1 MQPLEPPGDKP
12 TRHQQTGG
20 GVRVRPMQPAD
31 IEPVRW
37 LTYRAY
43 AAVLLELY
51 GAEAAAQ
58 YEVRSRRFMA
68 MYLARDP
75 RASLVAEA
83 ADGTVVGS
91 VFCFA
96 WGEVG
101 WFGSL
106 AVAPEMQG
114 QGIGQA
120 LTQQAIAYLAGQGC
134 RRLGLETW
142 PNAPLVH
149 HLYGKFGFIPCR
161 STVRLSR
168 AVRPPDPPGPPTGSE
183 ASGPEA
189 AVEWVAAGRPEA
201 LNAALQRVQAVTA
214 RLAQAAGSEPLPDFQ
229 EEVRVAVEA
238 GWAEL
243 CTLAGSN
250 GEPGA
255 FALSYT
261 KRPSGDP
268 VPALDVRLLVVAPP
282 DAHEPAH
289 ADEARLD
296 RVLQAL
302 ETRAA
307 ALSLRSL
314 TCDVNLRYQRA
325 AALLRARG
333 FRPFYELLR
342 MERPTPG
349 FDPLSRSPLIE
360 CARWAG

>member
-1 MQPLEPPGDKP
+1 MQPPESPGQETAHRRDAAG
-12 TRHQQTGG
+12 H
-20 GVRVRPMQPAD
+20 VRVRPMQAAD

-75 RASLVAEA
+75 QASLVAEA
-83 ADGTVVGS
+83 ADGTVVGA
-91 VFCFA
+91 VFCFV

-106 AVAPEMQG
+106 AVAPEAQG

-120 LTQQAIAYLAGQGC
+120 LTRQAIEYLAGRGC
-134 RRLGLETW
+134 RRIGLETW
-142 PNAPLVH
+142 PTAPLVR
-149 HLYGKFGFIPCR
+149 HLYGKLGFFPCR
-161 STVRLSR
+161 STVRCSR
-168 AVRPPDPPGPPTGSE
+168 AVASSIAGAPGQQPVAG
-183 ASGPEA
+183 
-189 AVEWVAAGRPEA
+189 VEWVAAGQP
-201 LNAALQRVQAVTA
+201 AALEAALRRVHAVTA
-214 RLAQAAGSEPLPDFQ
+214 RLAATAGGEPVADFRD
-229 EEVRVAVEA
+229 EVRIAVEA

-243 CTLAGSN
+243 CTLADGH
-250 GEPGA
+250 GDPGA
-255 FALSYT
+255 FALCYT
-261 KRPSGDP
+261 KRPSGEP
-268 VPALDVRLLVVAPP
+268 VQALDVRLLVVAPP
-282 DAHEPAH
+282 AAQEPAR

-296 RVLQAL
+296 QLLAAL
-302 ETRAA
+302 EARAA
-307 ALSLRSL
+307 ARGLASL

-342 MERPTPG
+342 MERPLPG
-349 FDPLSRSPLIE
+349 FDALSRSPLIE